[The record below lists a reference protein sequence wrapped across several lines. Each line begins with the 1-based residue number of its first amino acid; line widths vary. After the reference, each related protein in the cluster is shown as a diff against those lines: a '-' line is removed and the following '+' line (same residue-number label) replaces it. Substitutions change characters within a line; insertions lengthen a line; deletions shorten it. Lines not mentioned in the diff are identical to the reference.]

1 LVADPALGCDRAGRP
16 GQGLD
21 ETDWIGNRNI
31 LIRRNKIEN
40 WSGIAIG
47 VDNADEVT
55 ARDNVIRLPS
65 PLAAEP
71 VKISERS
78 TRVKQ

>member
-1 LVADPALGCDRAGRP
+1 M
-16 GQGLD
+16 
-21 ETDWIGNRNI
+21 
-31 LIRRNKIEN
+31 IRRNTIEN

-55 ARDNVIRLPS
+55 VRDNVIRLPS

>member
-1 LVADPALGCDRAGRP
+1 MNTWRP
-16 GQGLD
+16 GIGLD
-21 ETDWIGNRNI
+21 ETDWIGNRSI
-31 LIRRNKIEN
+31 LIRRNTIEN

-55 ARDNVIRLPS
+55 VRDNVIRLPS

-71 VKISERS
+71 VRIFERG